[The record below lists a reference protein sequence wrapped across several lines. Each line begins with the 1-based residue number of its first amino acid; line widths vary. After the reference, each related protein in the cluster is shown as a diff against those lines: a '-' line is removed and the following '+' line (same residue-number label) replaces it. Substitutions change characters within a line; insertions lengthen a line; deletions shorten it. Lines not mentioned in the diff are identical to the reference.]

1 MLTIHS
7 KHDANR
13 VTVVGDV
20 VDGHLKLSAARC
32 GKKDRF
38 VRKVGNLIAT
48 GRFNKGKFCRVVPV
62 GSGFTIKNFIE
73 IASDFADEIHSN
85 AKLVC
90 Q

>member
-1 MLTIHS
+1 MLTLHS
-7 KHDANR
+7 KHDNNR

-20 VDGHLKLSAARC
+20 INGHLMLSAARC
-32 GKKDRF
+32 GKRDRF

-48 GRFNKGKFCRVVPV
+48 GRFNKGKFCRTVPV
-62 GSGFTIKNFIE
+62 GSTFTTSDFIE
-73 IASDFADEIHSN
+73 IASTFADEIHVN